1 MNIAEIMKT
10 IPHRY
15 PFLLIDKV
23 LDIET
28 GKRAVGIKNVT
39 INEPFFQG
47 HFPMMPVMPGVLIVE
62 ALAQLGAVV
71 LLSSDEFK
79 GKIAVFA
86 GIDEFR
92 FKKQV
97 VPGDQLRLE
106 AQLLKMRSNI
116 GKAAVKAT
124 VDDELAAEGQIMF
137 ALVDSVG

>member
-1 MNIAEIMKT
+1 LRSVKGLSAS
-10 IPHRY
+10 
-15 PFLLIDKV
+15 
-23 LDIET
+23 
-28 GKRAVGIKNVT
+28 KNVT

-79 GKIAVFA
+79 GKIAVFV

-106 AQLLKMRSNI
+106 ARLLKMRSNI

-137 ALVDSVG
+137 ALVDSVGQG